1 MGLLVGQENT
11 LNNGDVIVI
20 KAHMF
25 DTLVD
30 HMTKHFRDRSYS
42 RLSSQ
47 QMVKDRLR
55 STRIY
60 DLYDQRN
67 FNLNADEIE
76 KLCNSD
82 CVCKITTQ
90 KFVVAEYSASFVQT
104 LENALHYYRK
114 ELDQIPVVIY
124 RRKFFEDIDDC
135 KIEKILTL
143 QDYIDGLI
151 DSYQQ
156 SMVSKYITGSTV
168 IFSCDFIEEAV
179 EYVSKKLCR

>member
-1 MGLLVGQENT
+1 MGLLAGQENT
-11 LNNGDVIVI
+11 LNNGDAIAI
-20 KAHMF
+20 KMHMF
-25 DTLVD
+25 DTLVN
-30 HMTKHFRDRSYS
+30 HMTDHFRGRPYSSYS
-42 RLSSQ
+42 LQTLVR
-47 QMVKDRLR
+47 DRLR

-60 DLYDQRN
+60 DLYDQCN
-67 FNLNADEIE
+67 FNLNADDIE

-82 CVCKITTQ
+82 CVYAIKTQ

-124 RRKFFEDIDDC
+124 KRKFFEDIDDC
-135 KIEKILTL
+135 EIVKILTL

-151 DSYQQ
+151 DSHQQ
-156 SMVSKYITGSTV
+156 FMVSKYITGSTV
-168 IFSCDFIEEAV
+168 IFSYDFVEEAV

>member
-1 MGLLVGQENT
+1 MGLLAGQENI

-30 HMTKHFRDRSYS
+30 HMTKHFMDRSYS
-42 RLSSQ
+42 RYSLQ
-47 QMVKDRLR
+47 TLVRDRLR

-60 DLYDQRN
+60 DLYDQCN

-82 CVCKITTQ
+82 CVYKITTQ
-90 KFVVAEYSASFVQT
+90 KFIVAEYSASFVQT

-114 ELDQIPVVIY
+114 ELDQIDENMTQLLEARMRVA
-124 RRKFFEDIDDC
+124 
-135 KIEKILTL
+135 EKIAAYISNSASGWSYSGILAMKESAIFLTA
-143 QDYIDGLI
+143 DAC
-151 DSYQQ
+151 
-156 SMVSKYITGSTV
+156 ST
-168 IFSCDFIEEAV
+168 S
-179 EYVSKKLCR
+179 

>member
-1 MGLLVGQENT
+1 MGLLAGQDIT
-11 LNNGDVIVI
+11 LNNGDAIAI
-20 KAHMF
+20 KTHMF

-42 RLSSQ
+42 RYSLQ
-47 QMVKDRLR
+47 TLVRDRLR

-60 DLYDQRN
+60 DLYDQCN
-67 FNLNADEIE
+67 FNLNADDIE

-124 RRKFFEDIDDC
+124 KRKFFEDIDDC

-151 DSYQQ
+151 DSHQQ
-156 SMVSKYITGSTV
+156 FMVSKYITGSTV
-168 IFSCDFIEEAV
+168 IFSSDFIEEAV
-179 EYVSKKLCR
+179 KYVTNKLC

>member
-1 MGLLVGQENT
+1 MGLLAGQENT

-20 KAHMF
+20 KVHIF

-30 HMTKHFRDRSYS
+30 HMTEHFRGRPYS
-42 RLSSQ
+42 RYSLQ
-47 QMVKDRLR
+47 TLVRDRLR

-60 DLYDQRN
+60 DLYDQCN
-67 FNLNADEIE
+67 FNLNADDIE

-82 CVCKITTQ
+82 CVYKITTQ
-90 KFVVAEYSASFVQT
+90 KFVVAEYSASFAQT

-124 RRKFFEDIDDC
+124 KRKFFEDIDDC
-135 KIEKILTL
+135 EIVKILTL

-156 SMVSKYITGSTV
+156 SMVSKYITGSSV
-168 IFSCDFIEEAV
+168 IFSYDFVEEAV